1 MITASNEN
9 GTITRNSSCFKKAPA
24 RNDSEETSDDEDI
37 DDPVCQAEAPEFEA
51 PELPRYP
58 RRARRHLSDT
68 VHSYNG
74 KTKHYQKQLTS

>member
-24 RNDSEETSDDEDI
+24 RNDSEETSDDDDI
-37 DDPVCQAEAPEFEA
+37 DDPACQAEAPEFEA

-58 RRARRHLSDT
+58 RRARRHP
-68 VHSYNG
+68 VRYG
-74 KTKHYQKQLTS
+74 AQLQW